1 MESKELIPL
10 YTAIFH
16 TRRNILRLE
25 FLKRSLSPPNITRYA
40 NSMTH
45 KRSNSP
51 RRQKHQINSPTAAD
65 ATNLRIIG
73 GDLRGR
79 PVQYSGEQHTRPM
92 KNRVREAMFNLIGPL
107 VKGTFTLDLFAGT
120 GAVALES
127 ISRGSVGALCIEKH
141 FPTVRLIN
149 DNICNLGVDGIAT
162 VTGGDAFHWVE
173 HRMLEE
179 FSPPEN
185 TCWSIFFCP
194 PYAFFVDRKQE
205 MLDMIQTMINRFP
218 AGSHIIVECDEHFD
232 PQELP
237 NPELWDVR
245 SYPPAVIALRR
256 GTNPITTTDNQSGD

>member
-1 MESKELIPL
+1 MN
-10 YTAIFH
+10 
-16 TRRNILRLE
+16 R
-25 FLKRSLSPPNITRYA
+25 
-40 NSMTH
+40 

-51 RRQKHQINSPTAAD
+51 QRHKHNTNTPVD
-65 ATNLRIIG
+65 ANATKLRIIG

-92 KNRVREAMFNLIGPL
+92 KNRVREAMFNLVGSL

-149 DNICNLGVDGIAT
+149 DNIRNLGVEGIAT

-185 TCWSIFFCP
+185 TCWSIFLCP
-194 PYAFFVDRKQE
+194 PYTFFVDRKQE
-205 MLDMIQTMINRFP
+205 MLDMIQTIFDRSP
-218 AGSHIIVECDEHFD
+218 EGSHIILECDEHFD

-237 NPELWDVR
+237 APELWDVR

-256 GTNPITTTDNQSGD
+256 GKTLTTTIDNQAGD